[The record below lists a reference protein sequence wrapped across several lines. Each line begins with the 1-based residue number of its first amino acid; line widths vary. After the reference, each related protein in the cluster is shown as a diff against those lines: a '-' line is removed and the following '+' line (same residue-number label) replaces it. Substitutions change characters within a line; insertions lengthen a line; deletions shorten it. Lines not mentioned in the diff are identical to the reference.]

1 MLRAIVID
9 DEESIRFLIQNRVAF
24 SGLDIQFVGEAE
36 DGEAGM
42 EIFRNTKPDIVLTD
56 IRMPGKSGLDC
67 LSEIRALSPNTEV
80 ILISAY
86 GEFEYARKALTEG
99 AFGYLL
105 KPIDDEELFSVLNR
119 ARRKIVKTR
128 REDTR
133 KERLEGELCKLKKGL
148 VSAGLSE
155 ERPNPS
161 TLKKA
166 VRYVEENYNTAISL
180 QEVAD
185 RVYLTPAYLSD
196 QFRKETGKTFTEY
209 LKHLRIDKARKLL
222 QISELKVSEIADMVG
237 YQDCSYFNRLFK
249 QYTGKTPNEY
259 RKQLLESEENGYE

>member
-1 MLRAIVID
+1 M
-9 DEESIRFLIQNRVAF
+9 
-24 SGLDIQFVGEAE
+24 
-36 DGEAGM
+36 
-42 EIFRNTKPDIVLTD
+42 
-56 IRMPGKSGLDC
+56 
-67 LSEIRALSPNTEV
+67 
-80 ILISAY
+80 
-86 GEFEYARKALTEG
+86 
-99 AFGYLL
+99 
-105 KPIDDEELFSVLNR
+105 
-119 ARRKIVKTR
+119 KTR

-259 RKQLLESEENGYE
+259 RKQLLEREENGYE